1 MGIESLSGLNAQNVV
16 SAKEQ
21 NGAGRMIA
29 GSNAIYQNDR
39 VQSNDAVCEIERRS
53 AEVGDLDVL
62 AEAVFGFETMTDVWP
77 NGIVTEQDI
86 PDSADQ
92 DSPGHKIFAS
102 AIFRPAGSKA

>member
-1 MGIESLSGLNAQNVV
+1 
-16 SAKEQ
+16 
-21 NGAGRMIA
+21 
-29 GSNAIYQNDR
+29 
-39 VQSNDAVCEIERRS
+39 
-53 AEVGDLDVL
+53 
-62 AEAVFGFETMTDVWP
+62 MTDVWP